1 LVPSTQARVQLEKLI
16 TIRLRTLDRK
26 INVLFRFQVSRE
38 AFGTHSVQESEIN
51 RFTERSLRVGH
62 LFRRYAEDGGCRQ
75 SVNVC
80 PLLIRLD

>member
-1 LVPSTQARVQLEKLI
+1 MVPLAQAGVQLEKLV
-16 TIRLRTLDRK
+16 TIRLRLLDREIK
-26 INVLFRFQVSRE
+26 VLFHFQVSRE

-62 LFRRYAEDGGCRQ
+62 LFRRYTEEGGCREP
-75 SVNVC
+75 VNVC